1 MSWADVNLNDDP
13 ADALAKRIVDLE
25 DTIATQFATL
35 HEGLR
40 IVAEA
45 VSDLA
50 ARLDEGAT
58 ASTDVDVLAARLQH
72 AVLLAIS
79 SLEQPDVAHIGNGD
93 DPLSTPATARDI
105 ARINTRIDDLRALL
119 LG

>member
-1 MSWADVNLNDDP
+1 VNLNDDP

-25 DTIATQFATL
+25 DTIAAQFATL

-45 VSDLA
+45 VGDLA
-50 ARLDEGAT
+50 ARLDEGPA
-58 ASTDVDVLAARLQH
+58 ASSDLDVIAAKLQH
-72 AVLLAIS
+72 AVLLALS
-79 SLEQPDVAHIGNGD
+79 SIDQSSDAAHPGAGD
-93 DPLSTPATARDI
+93 DPLSTPATVRDV